1 MSNSEKKGISKK
13 GILTI
18 VASLFLFFGFVFLFA
33 SFMNRMNMM
42 KYKETG
48 ISMQAKVDEVS
59 SYKQKV
65 TKKSSSST
73 KFMIKLDFL
82 INGVPGSA
90 YVTEYVTEEEVNS
103 LKEGQRV
110 EILYLP
116 KSEFIY
122 EGKASFVTPPMMKLT
137 LENSLIRNSNYFLIG
152 GIIFGIGVIT
162 LILRFFIKS

>member
-1 MSNSEKKGISKK
+1 MSNTEKKGISKK

-18 VASLFLFFGFVFLFA
+18 VASIFLFFGFVFLFG

-42 KYKETG
+42 KYKEKG

-59 SYKQKV
+59 SYKQKL
-65 TKKSSSST
+65 TKKSSSTT
-73 KFMIKLDFL
+73 KFMVKLDFS
-82 INGVPGSA
+82 IKGAPGSA
-90 YVTEYVTEEEVNS
+90 YVTEYVTEEEIDS
-103 LKEGQRV
+103 LKEGQSV

-137 LENSLIRNSNYFLIG
+137 LENSLVRNSNYLLLG
-152 GIIFGIGVIT
+152 GIIFGIGLIT
-162 LILRFFIKS
+162 LVIRFFIKS